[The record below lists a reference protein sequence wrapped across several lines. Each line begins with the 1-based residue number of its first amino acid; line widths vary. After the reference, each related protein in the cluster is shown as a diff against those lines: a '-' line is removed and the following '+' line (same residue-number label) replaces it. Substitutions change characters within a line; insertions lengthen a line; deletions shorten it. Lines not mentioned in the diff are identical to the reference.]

1 MAIFAPPLRRTLQ
14 ELRDDPEERVWRKDI
29 RSADWD
35 GGTDLSSEDT
45 AATKGYFVDY
55 STGTAQFEKLFIPA
69 DAASIATSETTASTS
84 FTDLATA
91 GPSVTLT
98 TGTRVLVIVTCIV
111 HNSTSGA
118 ECMVGYDISGAST
131 LGPSSTR
138 SYRATSN
145 AAADVYAGSYVEL
158 REGLTAGSNT
168 FKLKYRVD
176 AGTGTFDERR
186 ISVVPF

>member
-1 MAIFAPPLRRTLQ
+1 MAFTSPLTWVSQAVTAALMNQ
-14 ELRDDPEERVWRKDI
+14 QLRDNMNETAPGIASAAGRLIVTDAANSIVERV
-29 RSADWD
+29 
-35 GGTDLSSEDT
+35 
-45 AATKGYFVDY
+45 
-55 STGTAQFEKLFIPA
+55 P

-91 GPSVTLT
+91 GPTVTLT
-98 TGTRVLVIVTCIV
+98 TGTKVLIAVSCIV
-111 HNSTSGA
+111 QNNTSGA

-131 LGPSSTR
+131 LGPSSVR

-145 AAADVYAGSYVEL
+145 AAADTYAGSYVEI
-158 REGLTAGSNT
+158 REGLTAGSNVL
-168 FKLKYRVD
+168 KLEYRVD